1 MTSEKCELIAHLYR
15 RAGFGIT
22 KDELSAL
29 SSRNY
34 EEIAESLLDPSQDSG
49 VNIDTWR
56 RYHNGA
62 HHQIY
67 RNEWIYKMVNTRN
80 PLEEKMALFW
90 HHVFA
95 TGQSKLEHPTV
106 MGIQI
111 DMLRRVGMTNFRDIL
126 VELSKDPAMIYW
138 LDNSENHNG
147 SPNENYGRELLE
159 LFSMGVGNYDEDD
172 IKNASRAF
180 TGWTFNQPVP
190 IYPHGDYPA
199 TFKFDHDDHDFTE
212 KTFLGETGNFNGE
225 DIIDIIVKQPAT
237 ARFVARHLYNF
248 FVADEYQVPAWNEN
262 PPKDPEAID
271 LLAET
276 FQKSHGDITRV
287 MRVLLNSDFFKSSR
301 FKKVKSPTEF
311 IVGVLKLTGEYSD
324 PTVITPDYGS
334 MGTLMGQELLNPPT
348 VEGWHTGLE
357 WLDAGILS
365 ERVNF
370 AVESVSD
377 TSKTRV
383 NQISQDE
390 NATNHLNDATA
401 DKIFDYCMGE
411 FPGLSITEADKQRI
425 YDTVETNTRDT
436 KEKIVNY
443 LQCIVSTPEYQLT

>member
-1 MTSEKCELIAHLYR
+1 MI
-15 RAGFGIT
+15 
-22 KDELSAL
+22 
-29 SSRNY
+29 SS
-34 EEIAESLLDPSQDSG
+34 
-49 VNIDTWR
+49 
-56 RYHNGA
+56 
-62 HHQIY
+62 
-67 RNEWIYKMVNTRN
+67 
-80 PLEEKMALFW
+80 F
-90 HHVFA
+90 
-95 TGQSKLEHPTV
+95 
-106 MGIQI
+106 
-111 DMLRRVGMTNFRDIL
+111 
-126 VELSKDPAMIYW
+126 VELK
-138 LDNSENHNG
+138 
-147 SPNENYGRELLE
+147 
-159 LFSMGVGNYDEDD
+159 
-172 IKNASRAF
+172 
-180 TGWTFNQPVP
+180 
-190 IYPHGDYPA
+190 
-199 TFKFDHDDHDFTE
+199 

-383 NQISQDE
+383 NQISQ
-390 NATNHLNDATA
+390 
-401 DKIFDYCMGE
+401 
-411 FPGLSITEADKQRI
+411 
-425 YDTVETNTRDT
+425 
-436 KEKIVNY
+436 
-443 LQCIVSTPEYQLT
+443 